1 MDLQQQYPW
10 LSSGL
15 DYFTARLYQALGN
28 ARFALQQVTEH
39 AQSRA
44 EQELGNLCVTC
55 LIGYISGSHHMVPR
69 VSEIP
74 G

>member
-1 MDLQQQYPW
+1 
-10 LSSGL
+10 
-15 DYFTARLYQALGN
+15 
-28 ARFALQQVTEH
+28 LQQVTEH

-44 EQELGNLCVTC
+44 EQELGNRCVTC